1 MAGITQKSCATLFP
15 LWSLKKQWWGVYYKE
30 IEVDKVS
37 DSDIIL
43 TNDNTAANTV
53 TATATTNNLNYN
65 NNNYNST

>member
-1 MAGITQKSCATLFP
+1 MQRYFHCGP
-15 LWSLKKQWWGVYYKE
+15 LKNSGGVYYKE

-43 TNDNTAANTV
+43 TNDNTPANTV